1 MRAEQPVTKAL
12 HRTGVTAQ
20 ERPARDGLRIPRSS
34 TRLTVLVTALSPGSA
49 SRVARLVVRGA
60 LAWAGVNEDAIGDAE
75 ITVAELAANSERHAG
90 GPYEL
95 RVHHL
100 DGVPVWCEMVDG
112 GELGEVPAIL
122 RRLATAPVTGPMFAE
137 SGRGLLLA
145 HRLSHGRCYAYPT
158 TLSSGGGP
166 AKAVAFRLPAPAS
179 VRDHTVRDHTARDG
193 AVHDRSAQEDT
204 AKPNRPPAAPVRARA
219 SEVRRPV

>member
-20 ERPARDGLRIPRSS
+20 ERPSHGGLRDPRGS
-34 TRLTVLVTALSPGSA
+34 TRLTVLVTRLSPGSA

-60 LAWAGVNEDAIGDAE
+60 LTWAGVAEDAIGDAE
-75 ITVAELAANSERHAG
+75 IIVAELAANSERHAG
-90 GPYEL
+90 QPYEL
-95 RVHHL
+95 RVHQV
-100 DGVPVWCEMVDG
+100 DGVPIWCEMVDG

-122 RRLATAPVTGPMFAE
+122 RRLSTAPATGPMFAE

-158 TLSSGGGP
+158 TLSCGGGP
-166 AKAVAFRLPAPAS
+166 AKAVAFRLPAPAC
-179 VRDHTVRDHTARDG
+179 VRDRG
-193 AVHDRSAQEDT
+193 AQEDT